1 MHATRDYD
9 ALMTPRADDLLPCVR
24 LCGDELP
31 RGPWGYARSVEGP
44 RGGDVEPGALVEV
57 EDASGRFV
65 GHALYNHNSDI
76 ALRWLSRG
84 KKSALARPGQFLLER
99 IAAADRLRRK
109 TLRLQEVTDSW
120 RIVHGEGDDLP
131 GLIIDKLGPVLSIEY
146 HALGFWRLRREV
158 EAALGQLYPGHPI
171 HARVPEAAARSERI
185 APREL
190 DELRALPPAPEID
203 VVEHGLAFPV
213 RPAAG
218 HKTGW
223 FCDQRDNRQRIAAL
237 ARGRDVLDL
246 CCNAGGFALF
256 AARAGARAVRA
267 VDLDEVAL
275 ERAERAGRRAGLSV
289 RFQHADAFDVLR
301 AIAPNERPDLIV
313 LDPHKLVANRA
324 ELESGL
330 HRYADFNA
338 LAVGALRPGGL
349 LATFS
354 CSGAVDLSTFVG
366 VVFSSAR
373 RAERDLRLLSILEA
387 GPDHPQRPDF
397 ARSRYLKGL
406 LLAVD

>member
-1 MHATRDYD
+1 MRRMSQ
-9 ALMTPRADDLLPCVR
+9 LPRAALPTVR
-24 LCGDELP
+24 LAGDELP
-31 RGPWGYARSVEGP
+31 RGPWGYARSVDGP
-44 RGGDVEPGALVEV
+44 REGEIEPGSLVEV

-65 GHALYNHNSDI
+65 GHALYNQGSDI

-84 KKSALARPGQFLLER
+84 RKSALARPEQFLLER
-99 IAAADRLRRK
+99 IAAADRLRKK
-109 TLRLQEVTDSW
+109 TLRLPEVCDTW
-120 RIVHGEGDDLP
+120 RVVHGEGDDLP
-131 GLIIDKLGPVLSIEY
+131 GLVIDKLGPALAVEY
-146 HALGFWRLRREV
+146 HALGFWKLRRAV
-158 EAALGQLYPGHPI
+158 EAALAQLYPDHPI
-171 HARVPEAAARSERI
+171 HARVPDSAARSERI

-190 DELRALPPAPEID
+190 AELREAPRAAEVD
-203 VVEHGLAFPV
+203 VTEHGIAFPV
-213 RPAAG
+213 VPANG

-246 CCNAGGFALF
+246 CCNAGGFALH
-256 AARAGARAVRA
+256 AARAGARSVRA

-275 ERAERAGRRAGLSV
+275 ARAERAALRANLPV
-289 RFQHADAFDVLR
+289 RFEHADAFDVLR
-301 AIAPNERPDLIV
+301 ALAPSARPDLVV

-338 LAVGALRPGGL
+338 LALAAVRPGGL

-354 CSGAVDLSTFVG
+354 CSGAVDLSTFIG

-373 RAERDLRLLSILEA
+373 RAERDVRLLSILEA
-387 GPDHPQRPDF
+387 APDHPQRPDF

-406 LLAVD
+406 LLALD